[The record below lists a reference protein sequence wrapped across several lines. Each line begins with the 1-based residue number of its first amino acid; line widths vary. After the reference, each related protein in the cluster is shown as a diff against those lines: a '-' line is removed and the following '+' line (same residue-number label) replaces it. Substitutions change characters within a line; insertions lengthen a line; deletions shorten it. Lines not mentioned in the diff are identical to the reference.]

1 MIYKVSLK
9 TVKGHTSVIDV
20 EADSPDS
27 AIDIMLE
34 KIPFDVREVWC
45 EDIYEA
51 L

>member
-20 EADSPDS
+20 VADSPDH
-27 AIDIMLE
+27 AIDKMLE
-34 KIPFDVREVWC
+34 MIPFDVREVWC
-45 EDIYEA
+45 EDIHQV